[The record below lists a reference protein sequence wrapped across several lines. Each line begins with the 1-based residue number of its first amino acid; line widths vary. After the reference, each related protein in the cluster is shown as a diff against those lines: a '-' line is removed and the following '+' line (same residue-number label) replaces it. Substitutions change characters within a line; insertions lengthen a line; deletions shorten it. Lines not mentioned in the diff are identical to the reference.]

1 MSAPR
6 FDSKSGFPARIF
18 ALLLCWLRPIFRR
31 LPPQPRKILIIRPDR
46 RVGNQVIT
54 SCLVH
59 ALSTQRPEIEVHYLA
74 PEGRQD
80 LLEGLPGLTKVHVLP
95 RRPAANILALLS
107 LIRSLRAERFDLA
120 IDASHWHSFSL
131 TSALLSRLVGARW
144 SIGHARPGASALLD
158 QRVEVPHDGDWPAEL
173 SVKLSLLSPLAIESQ
188 TAQTNLPEGPGEGAA
203 TRWWAEH
210 ASGPGRVLLWPSTRK
225 ASTQVPGS
233 LWPHLL
239 DQLPLPAQCTVAV
252 GWGPGEEPMAKQLLM
267 ALQGAGFSAALLP
280 DTSIS
285 ELAHFMRQADVVVS
299 GDTGPMHVA
308 GACAAAVFA
317 IFRNDDGAR
326 WLPRRSSN
334 RGFVLLGGGELR
346 ELQL

>member
-1 MSAPR
+1 
-6 FDSKSGFPARIF
+6 
-18 ALLLCWLRPIFRR
+18 L
-31 LPPQPRKILIIRPDR
+31 ILRPDR

-54 SCLVH
+54 SCIVH
-59 ALSTQRPEIEVHYLA
+59 ALVTQRPEIELHYLA

-95 RRPAANILALLS
+95 RRPASKLPAMFS
-107 LIRSLRAERFDLA
+107 LIRSLRNERFDVA

-131 TSALLSRLVGARW
+131 TSALLTRLVGARW
-144 SIGHARPGASALLD
+144 SIGHERPGAAALLD

-173 SVKLSLLSPLAIESQ
+173 AVKLSLLSPLGIEPQ
-188 TAQTNLPEGPGEGAA
+188 EPRTNLPDAAGEDSA

-225 ASTQVPGS
+225 ASTEVPGG

-239 DQLPLPAQCTVAV
+239 EQLPLPGRSTVAV
-252 GWGPGEEPMAKQLLM
+252 GWGPGEEGMAKQLVG
-267 ALQGAGFSAALLP
+267 ALQEAGFSAAILP

-285 ELAHFMRQADVVVS
+285 ELAHFMHQADVVVS

-308 GACAAAVFA
+308 GACAASVLG

-326 WLPRRSSN
+326 WLPRSPNN
-334 RGFVLLGGGELR
+334 RGFTLLGGGELQ

>member
-1 MSAPR
+1 M
-6 FDSKSGFPARIF
+6 
-18 ALLLCWLRPIFRR
+18 
-31 LPPQPRKILIIRPDR
+31 
-46 RVGNQVIT
+46 
-54 SCLVH
+54 H
-59 ALSTQRPEIEVHYLA
+59 ALVTQRPEIELHYLA

-80 LLEGLPGLTKVHVLP
+80 LLQGLPGLTKVHVLP
-95 RRPAANILALLS
+95 RHPASSLLAMLS
-107 LIRSLRAERFDLA
+107 LIRALRAERFDLA

-131 TSALLSRLVGARW
+131 TSALLTRLAGARW

-173 SVKLSLLSPLAIESQ
+173 SVKLSLLSPLGIKSQ
-188 TAQTNLPEGPGEGAA
+188 GPQTELPEAPGEDAA
-203 TRWWAEH
+203 VRWWAEH
-210 ASGPGRVLLWPSTRK
+210 ASGPGRVLLWPTTRK
-225 ASTQVPGS
+225 ASTEVPGG

-239 DQLPLPAQCTVAV
+239 EQLPLPARSTVAV
-252 GWGPGEEPMAKQLLM
+252 GWGPGEEAAAKQLVE
-267 ALQGAGFSAALLP
+267 ALQGAGFSAAILP

-308 GACAAAVFA
+308 GACAATVFA

-326 WLPRRSSN
+326 WLPRSSSN
-334 RGFVLLGGGELR
+334 RGFVLLAGGDLQ